1 MPVWVRDFLLIHSGA
16 VTIGDRAVLVPAE
29 MDTGKSTTVTALL
42 RAGARYLSDELGALD
57 PVTRNVYPYP
67 KRITLDQE
75 TLAFFPGLEEGLGDR
90 AGAMETLTQRYV
102 RPEDCDS
109 SIAAPAPLGAVVFP
123 TKDREGPPRLEPVPA
138 SEAAW
143 LLARNARNLYRYADR
158 GVLMLG
164 QMCGDAQAY
173 RLSGGTPVERA
184 DLLMERLA

>member
-1 MPVWVRDFLLIHSGA
+1 MWVRDFLLIHAGA

-42 RAGARYLSDELGALD
+42 HSGARYLSDELGAID
-57 PVTRNVYPYP
+57 PVTRNVYAYP
-67 KRITLDQE
+67 KRITLDQD
-75 TLAFFPGLEEGLGDR
+75 TLAFFPGLEERLGDR

-102 RPEDCDS
+102 RPEDCGS

-123 TKDREGPPRLEPVPA
+123 TKDREGPPRLEPIPS
-138 SEAAW
+138 SEAAY

-164 QMCGDAQAY
+164 QMCAEADAY

-184 DLLMERLA
+184 ALLMERLA